1 MNGRFIDK
9 ATRGMF
15 SISIGDPA
23 FRGRGIFEKGK
34 ETINTIVYNTAG
46 PQGVIIDNIKYAMPA
61 NCVLPLVANQHF
73 VFDQPENL
81 VVWQFNRDFYCIAD
95 HDAEVGC
102 VGFLFYGIE
111 HPLFIQLSDEDRKSI
126 SALEMQCIEE
136 MGIEDKIQGEM
147 LRTVLKRLIIKITR
161 LAKLQ
166 TANYQQFTDDKM
178 DLVRK
183 FNLLLEANFR
193 SRHEVQFYAQALNR
207 SPKTLT
213 NLFNLYNYLS
223 PSKLIQRRIILEAKR
238 YLYYTDKSAKEVAAD
253 LGFTS
258 AAHFSRFFK
267 ACAGVNFSEFSGA
280 GSVPLSEDSAVR
292 SQPYPGGRLTRQAS
306 LITNIPFF

>member
-1 MNGRFIDK
+1 MNGRFVDK

-23 FRGRGIFEKGK
+23 FRGRGILEKGK
-34 ETINTIVYNTAG
+34 ETINTIVYNTG
-46 PQGVIIDNIKYAMPA
+46 DPQDVVIDNIKYTMPA
-61 NCVLPLVANQHF
+61 DCVLPLVANQHF
-73 VFDQPENL
+73 VFGQPENL
-81 VVWQFNRDFYCIAD
+81 VAWQFNRDFYCIAD

-111 HPLFIQLSDEDRKSI
+111 HPLFIPLSDEDRNSI
-126 SALEMQCIEE
+126 SILEMQCVEE
-136 MGIEDKIQGEM
+136 MGIEDKMQGEM

-166 TANYQQFTDDKM
+166 TANYQQFTEDKM

-193 SRHEVQFYAQALNR
+193 TQHEVQFYAQALNR

-213 NLFNLYNYLS
+213 NLFNLYNYHS

-267 ACAGVNFSEFSGA
+267 ACAGVNFSEFAGANLASESGP
-280 GSVPLSEDSAVR
+280 VPLSEANLVAIDV
-292 SQPYPGGRLTRQAS
+292 
-306 LITNIPFF
+306 

>member
-1 MNGRFIDK
+1 MNGRFLDK

-23 FRGRGIFEKGK
+23 FRGRGILEKGK

-126 SALEMQCIEE
+126 STLEMQCIEE

-280 GSVPLSEDSAVR
+280 SPVPISEASPVRMAETGPVRMSEASPIPVAV
-292 SQPYPGGRLTRQAS
+292 
-306 LITNIPFF
+306 

>member
-1 MNGRFIDK
+1 MKGVFEDK

-15 SISIGDPA
+15 SISVGDPA
-23 FRGRGIFEKGK
+23 FRGRGIRDRGK
-34 ETINTIVYNTAG
+34 ETINTIVYNTSGA
-46 PQGVIIDNIKYAMPA
+46 QEVVIDNIRYMMPDS
-61 NCVLPLVANQHF
+61 CVVPLMANQHF

-81 VVWQFNRDFYCIAD
+81 VAWQFNRDFYCIAD

-111 HPLFIQLSDEDRKSI
+111 HPLFIPLSDEDRRCI
-126 SALEMQCIEE
+126 STLETQCLEE
-136 MGIEDKIQGEM
+136 MEIADKMQGEM
-147 LRTVLKRLIIKITR
+147 LRTVLKRLIIKVTR
-161 LAKLQ
+161 LAKSQ
-166 TANYQQFTDDKM
+166 TENYRRFTEDKM
-178 DLVRK
+178 DIVRK

-193 SRHEVQFYAQALNR
+193 TQHEVQFYAQALNR

-213 NLFNLYNYLS
+213 NLFCLYNYPS

-267 ACAGVNFSEFSGA
+267 AGAGVNFSEFSEA
-280 GSVPLSEDSAVR
+280 GPV
-292 SQPYPGGRLTRQAS
+292 QAS
-306 LITNIPFF
+306 V

>member
-1 MNGRFIDK
+1 MKGRFIDK

-15 SISIGDPA
+15 SISVGDPA
-23 FRGRGIFEKGK
+23 FRGRGILDRGK
-34 ETINTIVYNTAG
+34 ETINTIACNTGG
-46 PQGVIIDNIKYAMPA
+46 PQEVVIDNIKYTMPA
-61 NCVLPLVANQHF
+61 DCILPLVANQHF

-81 VVWQFNRDFYCIAD
+81 VAWQFNRDFYCIAD

-111 HPLFIQLSDEDRKSI
+111 HPLFIPLSGEDRKSI

-136 MGIEDKIQGEM
+136 MGIEDKMQGEM
-147 LRTVLKRLIIKITR
+147 LRTVLKRLIIKVTR
-161 LAKLQ
+161 LAKSQ
-166 TANYQQFTDDKM
+166 TVNYRQFTEDKM
-178 DLVRK
+178 DIVRK
-183 FNLLLEANFR
+183 FNLYLEANFR
-193 SRHEVQFYAQALNR
+193 TQHEVQFYAQALNR

-213 NLFNLYNYLS
+213 NLFSLYNYPS

-238 YLYYTDKSAKEVAAD
+238 YLYYTDKSAKEVAAE

-267 ACAGVNFSEFSGA
+267 AGAGVNFSEFSGA
-280 GSVPLSEDSAVR
+280 GLASETSPVPMNV
-292 SQPYPGGRLTRQAS
+292 
-306 LITNIPFF
+306 

>member
-1 MNGRFIDK
+1 MKGKFIDK

-23 FRGRGIFEKGK
+23 FKGRGILDKGK
-34 ETINTIVYNTAG
+34 ETINTFVFNSG
-46 PQGVIIDNIKYAMPA
+46 NPQEVVIDNIKYTMPA
-61 NCVLPLVANQHF
+61 DCVLPLVANQHF
-73 VFDQPENL
+73 IFDQPENL
-81 VVWQFNRDFYCIAD
+81 VAWQFNRDFYCIAD

-111 HPLFIQLSDEDRKSI
+111 HPLFIPLSDEDRNSI
-126 SALEMQCIEE
+126 SILEIQCVEE
-136 MGIEDKIQGEM
+136 MGIEDKMQGEM

-166 TANYQQFTDDKM
+166 TANYQQFTEDKM

-183 FNLLLEANFR
+183 FNLLLETNFR
-193 SRHEVQFYAQALNR
+193 TQHEVQFYAQALNR

-213 NLFNLYNYLS
+213 NLFNLYNYPS

-267 ACAGVNFSEFSGA
+267 ACAGVNFSEFSG
-280 GSVPLSEDSAVR
+280 SSPVSLSE
-292 SQPYPGGRLTRQAS
+292 AS
-306 LITNIPFF
+306 F

>member
-1 MNGRFIDK
+1 MKGKFEDK

-15 SISIGDPA
+15 SISVGDPS
-23 FRGRGIFEKGK
+23 FKGRGILDRGK
-34 ETINTIVYNTAG
+34 ETINTIVYNMAG
-46 PQGVIIDNIKYAMPA
+46 PQEAVIDNIKYLMPA
-61 NCVLPLVANQHF
+61 NCVVPLMANQHF
-73 VFDQPENL
+73 VFSQPEDL
-81 VVWQFNRDFYCIAD
+81 VAWQFNRDFYCIAD

-111 HPLFIQLSDEDRKSI
+111 HPLFIPLSDEDRRCI
-126 SALEMQCIEE
+126 SMLESQCLEE
-136 MGIEDKIQGEM
+136 MEIADKMQGEM

-161 LAKLQ
+161 LAKSQ
-166 TANYQQFTDDKM
+166 TENYRRFTEDKL

-183 FNLLLEANFR
+183 FNLLLEASFR
-193 SRHEVQFYAQALNR
+193 TQHEVQFYAQALNR

-213 NLFNLYNYLS
+213 NLFNLYQYPS

-238 YLYYTDKSAKEVAAD
+238 YLYYTDKSAKEVAAE

-267 ACAGVNFSEFSGA
+267 AGAGVNFSEFSEA
-280 GSVPLSEDSAVR
+280 GPVAV
-292 SQPYPGGRLTRQAS
+292 TV
-306 LITNIPFF
+306 

>member
-1 MNGRFIDK
+1 MKGRFEDK
-9 ATRGMF
+9 ATQGML
-15 SISIGDPA
+15 SISVGDPA
-23 FRGRGIFEKGK
+23 FRGRGILERGK
-34 ETINTIVYNTAG
+34 ETINSIVYNMAG
-46 PQGVIIDNIKYAMPA
+46 PQEAVIDNIKYTMPA
-61 NCVLPLVANQHF
+61 NGLVPLMANQHF

-111 HPLFIQLSDEDRKSI
+111 HPLFISLSEEDRKCI
-126 SALEMQCIEE
+126 SMLETQCLEE
-136 MGIEDKIQGEM
+136 MAIADKMQGEM
-147 LRTVLKRLIIKITR
+147 LRTVLKRLIIKVTR
-161 LAKLQ
+161 LAKSQ
-166 TANYQQFTDDKM
+166 TENYRRFTEDKL
-178 DLVRK
+178 DIVRM

-193 SRHEVQFYAQALNR
+193 TQHEVQFYAQALNK

-213 NLFNLYNYLS
+213 NLFNLYQYPS

-238 YLYYTDKSAKEVAAD
+238 YLYFTDKSAKEVAAD

-267 ACAGVNFSEFSGA
+267 AGAGVNFSEFSETA
-280 GSVPLSEDSAVR
+280 LVPA
-292 SQPYPGGRLTRQAS
+292 T
-306 LITNIPFF
+306 I

>member
-1 MNGRFIDK
+1 MKGVFEDK

-15 SISIGDPA
+15 SISVGDPA
-23 FRGRGIFEKGK
+23 FRGRGIQDRGK
-34 ETINTIVYNTAG
+34 ETINTIVYNTSG
-46 PQGVIIDNIKYAMPA
+46 SQEVVIDNIRYMMPDS
-61 NCVLPLVANQHF
+61 CVVPLMANQHF

-81 VVWQFNRDFYCIAD
+81 VAWQFNRDFYCIAD

-111 HPLFIQLSDEDRKSI
+111 HPLFIPLSDEDRRCI
-126 SALEMQCIEE
+126 STLETQCLEE
-136 MGIEDKIQGEM
+136 MEIADKMQGEM
-147 LRTVLKRLIIKITR
+147 LRIVLKRLIIKVTR
-161 LAKLQ
+161 LAKSQ
-166 TANYQQFTDDKM
+166 TENYRRFTEDKM
-178 DLVRK
+178 DIVRK

-193 SRHEVQFYAQALNR
+193 TQHEVQFYAQALNR

-213 NLFNLYNYLS
+213 NLFCLYNYPS

-267 ACAGVNFSEFSGA
+267 AGAGVNFSEFSEA
-280 GSVPLSEDSAVR
+280 GPV
-292 SQPYPGGRLTRQAS
+292 QAS
-306 LITNIPFF
+306 V

>member
-1 MNGRFIDK
+1 MIGRFEDK
-9 ATRGMF
+9 ATRGIF

-23 FRGRGIFEKGK
+23 FKGRGILDRGK
-34 ETINTIVYNTAG
+34 ETINTIVYNTGG
-46 PQGVIIDNIKYAMPA
+46 PQEVVIDNIKYTMPVD
-61 NCVLPLVANQHF
+61 CVLPLVANQHF

-81 VVWQFNRDFYCIAD
+81 VAWQFNRDFYCIAD

-111 HPLFIQLSDEDRKSI
+111 HPLFIPLSGEDRKSI
-126 SALEMQCIEE
+126 SILEMQCVEE
-136 MGIEDKIQGEM
+136 MRIEDKMQGEM

-161 LAKLQ
+161 LAKSQ
-166 TANYQQFTDDKM
+166 TVNYRQYAEDKM

-183 FNLLLEANFR
+183 FNLHLEANFR
-193 SRHEVQFYAQALNR
+193 TQHEVQFYAQALNR

-213 NLFNLYNYLS
+213 NLFSLYNYPS

-238 YLYYTDKSAKEVAAD
+238 YLYYTDKSAKEVAAE

-267 ACAGVNFSEFSGA
+267 AGAGVNFSAFSGA
-280 GSVPLSEDSAVR
+280 SPVLMDV
-292 SQPYPGGRLTRQAS
+292 
-306 LITNIPFF
+306 

>member
-1 MNGRFIDK
+1 MKGRFEDK

-15 SISIGDPA
+15 SISVGDPA
-23 FRGRGIFEKGK
+23 FRGRGILDRGK

-46 PQGVIIDNIKYAMPA
+46 PQEAVIDNIKYMMPG
-61 NCVLPLVANQHF
+61 NCVVPLMANQHF
-73 VFDQPENL
+73 VFHQPENL
-81 VVWQFNRDFYCIAD
+81 VAWQFNRDFYCIAD

-111 HPLFIQLSDEDRKSI
+111 HPLFIPLSDEDRRSI
-126 SALEMQCIEE
+126 SILETQCLEE
-136 MGIEDKIQGEM
+136 MGIADKMQGEM
-147 LRTVLKRLIIKITR
+147 LRTVLKRLIIKVTR
-161 LAKLQ
+161 LAKSQ
-166 TANYQQFTDDKM
+166 TENYRRFTENKM
-178 DLVRK
+178 DIVRM

-193 SRHEVQFYAQALNR
+193 TQHEVQFYAQALNR

-213 NLFNLYNYLS
+213 NLFCLYNYPP

-267 ACAGVNFSEFSGA
+267 TGAGVNFSEFSE
-280 GSVPLSEDSAVR
+280 GSPVLMDV
-292 SQPYPGGRLTRQAS
+292 
-306 LITNIPFF
+306 

>member
-1 MNGRFIDK
+1 MNGRFEDK

-15 SISIGDPA
+15 SISVGDPA
-23 FRGRGIFEKGK
+23 FRGGGILDKGR
-34 ETINTIVYNTAG
+34 ETINTIVCNTG
-46 PQGVIIDNIKYAMPA
+46 DPQTAVIDNIKYTMPS

-73 VFDQPENL
+73 VFDCPENL
-81 VVWQFNRDFYCIAD
+81 VAWQFNRDFYCIAD

-111 HPLFIQLSDEDRKSI
+111 HPLFIPLSDEDRKCI
-126 SALEMQCIEE
+126 SVLEMQCMEE
-136 MGIEDKIQGEM
+136 MGIKDRMQGEM

-161 LAKLQ
+161 LAKSQ
-166 TANYQQFTDDKM
+166 TNSYRQYSEDKL

-193 SRHEVQFYAQALNR
+193 TQHEVQFYAQALNR
-207 SPKTLT
+207 SLKTLT
-213 NLFNLYNYLS
+213 NLFNLYQYPS

-267 ACAGVNFSEFSGA
+267 AGAGVNFSEFSEAGA
-280 GSVPLSEDSAVR
+280 A
-292 SQPYPGGRLTRQAS
+292 QA
-306 LITNIPFF
+306 TV

>member
-1 MNGRFIDK
+1 MKGRFIDK

-15 SISIGDPA
+15 SISVGDPA
-23 FRGRGIFEKGK
+23 FGGRGILDRGK

-46 PQGVIIDNIKYAMPA
+46 PQEVVIDNIKYCMPA
-61 NCVLPLVANQHF
+61 DCVLPLVANQHF

-81 VVWQFNRDFYCIAD
+81 VAWQFNRDFYCIAD

-111 HPLFIQLSDEDRKSI
+111 HPLFIPLSDEDRKSI

-136 MGIEDKIQGEM
+136 MGIEDKMQGEM

-161 LAKLQ
+161 LAKAQ
-166 TANYQQFTDDKM
+166 TVNYRQFTEDKM
-178 DLVRK
+178 DIVRR
-183 FNLLLEANFR
+183 FNLYLEANFR
-193 SRHEVQFYAQALNR
+193 TQHEVQFYAQALNR

-213 NLFNLYNYLS
+213 NLFSLYNYPS

-238 YLYYTDKSAKEVAAD
+238 YLYYTDKSAKEVAAE

-267 ACAGVNFSEFSGA
+267 AGAGVNFSEFSGA
-280 GSVPLSEDSAVR
+280 SPVLMDV
-292 SQPYPGGRLTRQAS
+292 
-306 LITNIPFF
+306 

>member
-1 MNGRFIDK
+1 MKERFLDK
-9 ATRGMF
+9 ATRGLF

-23 FRGRGIFEKGK
+23 FRGRGIMERGH

-46 PQGVIIDNIKYAMPA
+46 PQEAVIDNIKYKMPA
-61 NCVLPLVANQHF
+61 NSVVPLMANQHF
-73 VFDQPENL
+73 VFREPENL
-81 VVWQFNRDFYCIAD
+81 VAWQFNRDFYCIAD

-111 HPLFIQLSDEDRKSI
+111 HPLFIPLSEEDRKSI
-126 SALEMQCIEE
+126 STLERQCLEE
-136 MGIEDKIQGEM
+136 MEIADKMQGEM
-147 LRTVLKRLIIKITR
+147 LRTILKRLIIKITR
-161 LAKLQ
+161 LAKSQ
-166 TANYQQFTDDKM
+166 TENYRRFSEDKM

-183 FNLLLEANFR
+183 FSLLLEANFR
-193 SRHEVQFYAQALNR
+193 SQHEVQFYAHALNK

-213 NLFNLYNYLS
+213 NLFHLYQYPS

-267 ACAGVNFSEFSGA
+267 AGAGVNFSEFAEAAPVDAAPAEVEGPVA
-280 GSVPLSEDSAVR
+280 AM
-292 SQPYPGGRLTRQAS
+292 A
-306 LITNIPFF
+306 